1 MVKLIVGRKGTGKT
15 KMMVDA
21 ANQASQ
27 EKDGS
32 IVFIIKDDRLKHDLD
47 REIRMIVMDEFE
59 YVTNID
65 EYIGFIYGI
74 ISSNYDIQE
83 IFIDSIL
90 KHADITVRDL
100 PDFLKKLQNIS
111 EKYSID
117 FMVSLSADLED
128 LDASVRQYEIINK
141 YSVLNQKT
149 IIAVSIKR
157 RLFLYHLYHVVSRPV
172 PRTGR

>member
-32 IVFIIKDDRLKHDLD
+32 ILFIIKDDRLKHDLD

-74 ISSNYDIQE
+74 ISSNYDIQV

-141 YSVLNQKT
+141 
-149 IIAVSIKR
+149 
-157 RLFLYHLYHVVSRPV
+157 
-172 PRTGR
+172 

>member
-15 KMMVDA
+15 KMMVDL
-21 ANQASQ
+21 ANQSEK

-32 IVFIIKDDRLKHDLD
+32 IVFIIKDDRLKHDLNYN
-47 REIRMIVMDEFE
+47 IRMIVMDEYE

-74 ISSNYDIQE
+74 LSSNHDIQE

-90 KHADITVRDL
+90 KHADITVHDL
-100 PDFLKKLQNIS
+100 PVFLKRLQNIS
-111 EKYSID
+111 EKSSVD
-117 FMVSLSADLED
+117 FIVSLSADLEE

-141 YSVLNQKT
+141 
-149 IIAVSIKR
+149 
-157 RLFLYHLYHVVSRPV
+157 
-172 PRTGR
+172 

>member
-128 LDASVRQYEIINK
+128 LDASVRQYDIINK
-141 YSVLNQKT
+141 
-149 IIAVSIKR
+149 
-157 RLFLYHLYHVVSRPV
+157 
-172 PRTGR
+172 

>member
-100 PDFLKKLQNIS
+100 PEFLKKLQNIS

-117 FMVSLSADLED
+117 FMVSLSADLDD

-141 YSVLNQKT
+141 
-149 IIAVSIKR
+149 
-157 RLFLYHLYHVVSRPV
+157 
-172 PRTGR
+172 